1 MSLRRSIL
9 FFILVKTSRSRAVV
23 CQGVKNS
30 HVQFRFVDFWVEYN
44 EVNCHSLKLYP
55 FLFSKI
61 IMVSQNLDYFS
72 RKVTLFLKYP
82 TVTVKIIP
90 SSLKFSSLCW
100 ENKAFNYSYSLS
112 ILIQCQSKG
121 KKQNKLT
128 SSRQT
133 SSLKGW
139 KIISEAHDASK
150 MAM

>member
-9 FFILVKTSRSRAVV
+9 FFILVTTSRSRAVV

-44 EVNCHSLKLYP
+44 EVHCHSLKLYP

-72 RKVTLFLKYP
+72 RKVTLFLKYL
-82 TVTVKIIP
+82 TMT
-90 SSLKFSSLCW
+90 LKFSSLCW